1 VVDVTEQR
9 KLHAADEKL
18 KAWQMR
24 YKLINLLAHELNNP
38 LAAMTFTLHLLRT
51 REDLSDDTLT
61 LLHDAASM
69 LDRVSATVSRVL
81 VESSEEAS
89 WEVPKL

>member
-1 VVDVTEQR
+1 
-9 KLHAADEKL
+9 
-18 KAWQMR
+18 
-24 YKLINLLAHELNNP
+24 
-38 LAAMTFTLHLLRT
+38 
-51 REDLSDDTLT
+51 
-61 LLHDAASM
+61 M